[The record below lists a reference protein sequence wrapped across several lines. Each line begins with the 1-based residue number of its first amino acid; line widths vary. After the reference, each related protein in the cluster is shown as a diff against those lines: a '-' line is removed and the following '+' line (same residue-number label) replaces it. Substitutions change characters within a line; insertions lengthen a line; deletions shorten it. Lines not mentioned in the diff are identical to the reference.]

1 MRYNLICREHTLQSL
16 DSYLPEIVMAVTMYK
31 YECATCATGFES
43 VSRTARF
50 CCRSCSGKNARRAS
64 SKQTCECGA
73 PASRKG
79 WCPACSKKRKQ
90 ESRRRAADI
99 HAAQWQ
105 AARRQKYAADADAR
119 AKVRDL
125 TTQNRFNGNRDA
137 ALQRDGYRCR
147 HCGTDQKLVVHHEK
161 RRQDRYKK
169 DAVSQIE
176 DLLTLCRSCHINLH
190 RAAGDLEPPT
200 KAP

>member
-1 MRYNLICREHTLQSL
+1 
-16 DSYLPEIVMAVTMYK
+16 MAVTMYK
-31 YECATCATGFES
+31 YECATCANEFES

-50 CCRSCSGKNARRAS
+50 CCRSCSGKNARQAL

-90 ESRRRAADI
+90 ASRRRAAEL
-99 HAAQWQ
+99 HSERWQ
-105 AARRQKYAADADAR
+105 AERRHRYAIDAKAR
-119 AKVRDL
+119 AKARDL
-125 TTQNRFNGNRDA
+125 ATKNRFNGQRDA
-137 ALQRDGYRCR
+137 ALERDGHRCR
-147 HCGTDQKLVVHHEK
+147 HCGASEMLVVHHEI
-161 RRQDRYKK
+161 RREDRYKK
-169 DAVSQIE
+169 DAVSQLD

-190 RAAGDLEPPT
+190 RTAGDLEPLT